1 MEKAL
6 LKLARQLNAYDEAS
20 LMSLWEKYS
29 EAVQRFEPSKRWEEA
44 VLVLSMIQGMRF
56 KNQLFNHHWAA
67 GREVG
72 GDGKPPQ
79 MPSHLSPQL
88 SPQLSSESGPHL
100 VPSPGADIPARPSGA
115 PAPAPSAAPTPGAGS
130 AGPAGGNGG
139 AKRGKLLHLTPRED

>member
-6 LKLARQLNAYDEAS
+6 LKLARQLNAFDEAS

-67 GREVG
+67 SRTVG
-72 GDGKPPQ
+72 ETG
-79 MPSHLSPQL
+79 PS
-88 SPQLSSESGPHL
+88 
-100 VPSPGADIPARPSGA
+100 VA
-115 PAPAPSAAPTPGAGS
+115 PAPVPGMTPEIGPAKPVGPAGAKDES
-130 AGPAGGNGG
+130 TRPAGGNGG
-139 AKRGKLLHLTPRED
+139 GKGRKVLRLTPRKD

>member
-72 GDGKPPQ
+72 ADGKPPQ
-79 MPSHLSPQL
+79 MASPTPSHPASHQA
-88 SPQLSSESGPHL
+88 SENGPHL
-100 VPSPGADIPARPSGA
+100 VPAPGADISAK
-115 PAPAPSAAPTPGAGS
+115 PSAAPAPGAGS

-139 AKRGKLLHLTPRED
+139 AKRGKLLRLTPRED